1 MSDVTVSMSLVDNVT
16 STLSK
21 IQGSL
26 GRTESAMERMNNTT
40 KLASGLTSKLGVV
53 AGAVA
58 GVAQNVVNKAFTSIS
73 ENIAG
78 AVNRADQMNNFPK
91 VMQNLGYS
99 SEDAARSIKKI
110 SSALDGLPTS
120 SATMS
125 KMVQTLAPLTS
136 NLDDATNIALA
147 FNNAMLAGGA
157 STTEQENALTQYSQM
172 LAAGKVD
179 MAAWRSI
186 QAAMPGQLNQLA
198 VALLGAGKNGNDLY
212 EAMKDGEVTFDDFNK
227 AVVKLNKQ
235 GIEGFASFE
244 KQARDSTAGIATAL
258 ENVKSRIQ
266 KAIQKV
272 VEAIGVEDIAATIN
286 KISSQFGKVGDAAA
300 GVIKNIK
307 KKIEGV
313 ISLLRSGKVTD
324 AWQEAFKT
332 DGWAPAL
339 RDALY
344 GIRKTW
350 NEAKL
355 NIEKSLEELGAA
367 WSKII
372 PPESVKQALDGF
384 ISGTIRALGKAVESV
399 VSGVS
404 KIVGWIS
411 DFGTA
416 VANSGGV
423 QKFAAGVQAVADAI
437 GNLFGS
443 FNTEDIGNINNL
455 GLAFANAED
464 LGSGFGDLLGTIGSN
479 LQKVADGINT
489 VKGFIDDFLKA
500 SEQLGTFDTYKET
513 LGDFFESVQNWADS
527 IQDLYDAL
535 KDLFGLFTPLQK
547 KADETGKTLTGGDLA
562 KSANGVVKAWSRA
575 LGVISDAI
583 DGIADGVD
591 QVTKNIET
599 LTKVLSEMPNLT
611 HTFGDFLNN
620 GGLSNPFAGLMTG
633 WDLLRTQ
640 FTSGEIGTVLGA
652 AFSDISELIGNFKE
666 KIKSI
671 FTDAAIP
678 SGVQTMIT
686 SIRDAFT
693 TGWPSFQ
700 TAWSSA
706 WSMLKSSAET
716 AWDTIIASV
725 SSKFG
730 EMQPWFDTGLATVQS
745 AWSSAWS
752 NIVSFVTTAWG
763 SITSQV
769 SAGFGFIQSS
779 FSAGLGVIQG
789 IWTGIWNAILSFL
802 TSIWNSIVNAVQNGV
817 NSVVNE
823 VSSIK
828 SRILGFFADAGSW
841 LTNAGVNIVTGLAN
855 GIRSAIG
862 SAISAATGLAGKVRD
877 AAMGA
882 LGIHSPSKVFFEIG
896 GYVDAGM
903 ANGILNGT
911 SGVVSSTQRMTAASI
926 AAAQSGLTGGRFDRA
941 RSYSGAVTSA
951 PSLAGSRQR
960 TTNNNV
966 TNNRPVS
973 ITINGYNRDPNVLA
987 REIAREIGE

>member
-1 MSDVTVSMSLVDNVT
+1 MADVTVSMSLVDNVT

-157 STTEQENALTQYSQM
+157 STSEQENALTQYSQM

-179 MAAWRSI
+179 MAAWRSV

-212 EAMKDGEVTFDDFNK
+212 DAMKDGTVTFDDFNK

-235 GIEGFASFE
+235 GIDGFASFE

-272 VEAIGVEDIAATIN
+272 VEAIGVEDIATVIN
-286 KISSQFGKVGDAAA
+286 KISSQFGKIGDAVA
-300 GVIKNIK
+300 GVIKDVK
-307 KKIEGV
+307 SKVKGA
-313 ISLLRSGKVTD
+313 ISLLKSGKVTD

-332 DGWAPAL
+332 DSWAPAL

-355 NIEKSLEELGAA
+355 SIEKSLEELGAA
-367 WSKII
+367 WSKIL
-372 PPESVKQALDGF
+372 PPESVKKALDGF
-384 ISGTIRALGKAVESV
+384 VSGTIKVLGSAIEHV

-404 KIVGWIS
+404 KVVGWIS

-423 QKFAAGVQAVADAI
+423 QQFASGVQAVAGAI
-437 GNLFGS
+437 GNLFSS
-443 FNTEDIGNINNL
+443 FNTEDVGNINNL
-455 GLAFANAED
+455 GLAFGNAKD
-464 LGSGFGDLLGTIGSN
+464 LGSGFGEVLGTIGGN
-479 LQKVADGINT
+479 LQKVADGINA
-489 VKGFIDDFLKA
+489 VKGFIDDFMKTA
-500 SEQLGTFDTYKET
+500 DQLGTFDTYKDT
-513 LGDFFESVQNWADS
+513 LDDFFSSVQKWAEK
-527 IQDLYDAL
+527 IQKLYGAV
-535 KDLFGLFTPLQK
+535 KDFIELFTPLQK
-547 KADETGKTLTGGDLA
+547 KADETGKTLSGGDLA
-562 KSANGVVKAWSRA
+562 KGADGVIKAWSRV
-575 LGVISDAI
+575 LGVISDVI

-591 QVTKNIET
+591 QVADNIERIT
-599 LTKVLSEMPNLT
+599 GLLSNIPDVT
-611 HTFGDFLNN
+611 HIFGSFMQN
-620 GGLSNPFAGLMTG
+620 GGLTNPFSGLMTA
-633 WDLLRTQ
+633 WDVVRTQ
-640 FTSGEIGTVLGA
+640 FSSSEISSVFEGGFSTLGSI
-652 AFSDISELIGNFKE
+652 FSKAKQTINDF
-666 KIKSI
+666 
-671 FTDAAIP
+671 FTDALIPESVQNFFAQIRNSFSTNFPQLQSDWSNGWSLIQTRSSEVWNTITTNAGTWFASLQPTIQNGLLAIQGIWDGMWSGLANFVITSWTNIFNGISSYCGSIQATI
-678 SGVQTMIT
+678 SGVLAAIQGM
-686 SIRDAFT
+686 
-693 TGWPSFQ
+693 
-700 TAWSSA
+700 WSSA
-706 WSMLKSSAET
+706 WNTLLSILN
-716 AWDTIIASV
+716 SV
-725 SSKFG
+725 
-730 EMQPWFDTGLATVQS
+730 
-745 AWSSAWS
+745 
-752 NIVSFVTTAWG
+752 
-763 SITSQV
+763 
-769 SAGFGFIQSS
+769 
-779 FSAGLGVIQG
+779 
-789 IWTGIWNAILSFL
+789 
-802 TSIWNSIVNAVQNGV
+802 WNSIVSAVQNGV
-817 NSVVNE
+817 NSVVNV
-823 VSSIK
+823 VSTIK
-828 SRILGFFADAGSW
+828 SRILGFFSGAGGW
-841 LTNAGVNIVTGLAN
+841 LVGAGQSIINGLVS
-855 GIRSAIG
+855 GVQSAIG
-862 SAISAATGLAGKVRD
+862 
-877 AAMGA
+877 GA
-882 LGIHSPSKVFFEIG
+882 
-896 GYVDAGM
+896 
-903 ANGILNGT
+903 
-911 SGVVSSTQRMTAASI
+911 VSSVSGAVSRIRDLFPFSPAKTGPFSGHGWVLYSGMSI
-926 AAAQSGLTGGRFDRA
+926 ANAFADGIVRNGAVAQNAAANLMASTQSQLTGGRFDMA